1 MVALLFRQ
9 ENFVNLAY
17 EIAVACPH
25 SAPLWPRRRLTKVF
39 HYGGAHSGAGV
50 AAVVWY
56 IMYTT
61 ETTKGYIA
69 DPNQWALAN
78 LATSYILVTMFI
90 FILAAAHPVLSYHVA
105 LATFWKHSIFLVN
118 QLTVL

>member
-1 MVALLFRQ
+1 
-9 ENFVNLAY
+9 
-17 EIAVACPH
+17 
-25 SAPLWPRRRLTKVF
+25 
-39 HYGGAHSGAGV
+39 
-50 AAVVWY
+50 
-56 IMYTT
+56 MYTT

-105 LATFWKHSIFLVN
+105 LATFWKYSIFLVN
-118 QLTVL
+118 QYCVRIGSAIPGALPYQHA